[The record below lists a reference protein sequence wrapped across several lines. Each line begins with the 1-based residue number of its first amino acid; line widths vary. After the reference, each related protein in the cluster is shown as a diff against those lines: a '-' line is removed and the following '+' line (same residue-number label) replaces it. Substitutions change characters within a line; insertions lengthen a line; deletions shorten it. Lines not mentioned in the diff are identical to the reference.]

1 MSVECL
7 RGCSDKAEQ
16 HPQDDKMK
24 PWEVCPDSEH
34 WSARH
39 NPDFRQKDCCSC
51 SRVRKGDVLEG
62 FAIQLGT
69 ASKATDSDDII
80 ILGDEGILVQKHCW
94 AFSFE
99 FEFDPPLLEQL
110 NPLDRYNILLSS
122 YRNNTIVAKTV
133 VKDKEK
139 GWTPETKM
147 FGQISAAETER
158 RQLIKKL
165 TGKPDE
171 FAKKT
176 PKERK
181 EIIEKLLACE
191 ELKRKDIGKQ
201 RLKQEEGESDEE
213 FRRSLIQ
220 LIADE
225 RYPRGLVV
233 YFIHADWYTH
243 SCKKLLTKPRD
254 LQPYRMSD
262 FIPMTHRGWYSL
274 MIRGEGSSNKES
286 DVDHGIAREQK
297 VLSIRID
304 SATDKH
310 SDMTIREKKSEPH
323 YSSRWTGFADFE
335 NIYSLGNIYDKDCCS
350 TQEHVSWCLG
360 AFRNVAVISAK
371 KADGELFRQWP
382 DDFIAPPQYEEQFPE
397 VDGGRQN
404 LLMKRRTK
412 EYIDE
417 TTEGDDQKMNLRHIV
432 DKSFREPM
440 GKFQLQDGSSLF
452 GESNKASITIVG
464 LYRIVARIHVKHNRL
479 RNTTRR
485 RIRLWNLW
493 NEDNEPGF
501 GITNKVV
508 NRDAKAFRRYKRS
521 RTAAVLRALM
531 DSTKKDM
538 SRKDIKDTDKFS
550 PYDMFVMRNRAART
564 DPGLH
569 SLMTGVQLQAI
580 IRHSHRKIKVNI
592 GKMRKLLLF
601 ATFPFQRVYY
611 VITRAYDQRTVT
623 GRKKISNLDWEEI
636 GPMGLLLSHMRRQG
650 KLDEPWRFNCAQVT
664 VPFVACTGWIL
675 VFVVLFWDQLTD
687 VQGKADSLE
696 KTLSIVFYC
705 WAVAVV
711 AIDVSSEIPKL
722 PADNSFKVSR
732 SKAKLAAAPVRLK
745 DTTDGKEM
753 HVSGVGF
760 LIMVCRLNPRDTR
773 LDSKDVERDED
784 DDLDED
790 GLGIGR
796 SVLESFWQQRKVT
809 KVLPWLADIPDFD
822 PGTLEPID
830 LVREFQV
837 PKENSM
843 GQVSSIGDWEERNR
857 IRMQSMEAHVHMGRP
872 RTSTT
877 IALVMLAFVNASIG
891 ILHRV
896 MLQTRHGHG
905 IEELK
910 EELVD
915 LQLISCCVLMFFGSF
930 IVYKAVLGIAFKWF
944 TFVLYS
950 EQMGAALQID
960 TAMNSCLPCYIDLRI
975 EGNLESWY
983 NARVYLNTFGTSRVF
998 GFKAQLTVAM
1008 ALVSI
1013 AVTAAVMIG
1022 SIALGYR
1029 DDDASKKSPL
1039 AWYCTVNMII
1049 MAFVSLIALFA
1060 LERINHGTVKL
1071 LRKLDLVAIDVS
1083 RTSAFKDVI
1092 DERLEGEGNE
1102 QKWEQERQARLQKI
1116 EDQKANLQ
1124 KLVNKRMEKQQ
1135 HGRKKPDKQK
1145 QGKWNGEEH
1154 HDDTHGALQDM
1165 GGQVEVLLED
1175 LDAVRESQQNRH
1187 LLSKKMLEH
1196 SKLAADYR
1204 YLQNIVI
1211 QLRDQATPRKLFGL
1225 AVNKELLA
1233 KIASGFVTILGIV
1246 LQQAVA
1252 QLVDTSAQEAE
1263 TAAQDA
1269 AGQGSI
1275 RLSECGLTD
1284 SEQTAVNAVIRSFN
1298 ASCGV

>member
-1 MSVECL
+1 
-7 RGCSDKAEQ
+7 
-16 HPQDDKMK
+16 
-24 PWEVCPDSEH
+24 
-34 WSARH
+34 
-39 NPDFRQKDCCSC
+39 
-51 SRVRKGDVLEG
+51 
-62 FAIQLGT
+62 
-69 ASKATDSDDII
+69 
-80 ILGDEGILVQKHCW
+80 
-94 AFSFE
+94 
-99 FEFDPPLLEQL
+99 
-110 NPLDRYNILLSS
+110 
-122 YRNNTIVAKTV
+122 
-133 VKDKEK
+133 
-139 GWTPETKM
+139 
-147 FGQISAAETER
+147 
-158 RQLIKKL
+158 
-165 TGKPDE
+165 
-171 FAKKT
+171 
-176 PKERK
+176 
-181 EIIEKLLACE
+181 
-191 ELKRKDIGKQ
+191 
-201 RLKQEEGESDEE
+201 
-213 FRRSLIQ
+213 
-220 LIADE
+220 
-225 RYPRGLVV
+225 
-233 YFIHADWYTH
+233 
-243 SCKKLLTKPRD
+243 
-254 LQPYRMSD
+254 
-262 FIPMTHRGWYSL
+262 
-274 MIRGEGSSNKES
+274 
-286 DVDHGIAREQK
+286 
-297 VLSIRID
+297 
-304 SATDKH
+304 
-310 SDMTIREKKSEPH
+310 
-323 YSSRWTGFADFE
+323 
-335 NIYSLGNIYDKDCCS
+335 
-350 TQEHVSWCLG
+350 
-360 AFRNVAVISAK
+360 
-371 KADGELFRQWP
+371 
-382 DDFIAPPQYEEQFPE
+382 
-397 VDGGRQN
+397 
-404 LLMKRRTK
+404 
-412 EYIDE
+412 
-417 TTEGDDQKMNLRHIV
+417 
-432 DKSFREPM
+432 
-440 GKFQLQDGSSLF
+440 
-452 GESNKASITIVG
+452 
-464 LYRIVARIHVKHNRL
+464 
-479 RNTTRR
+479 
-485 RIRLWNLW
+485 
-493 NEDNEPGF
+493 
-501 GITNKVV
+501 
-508 NRDAKAFRRYKRS
+508 
-521 RTAAVLRALM
+521 
-531 DSTKKDM
+531 
-538 SRKDIKDTDKFS
+538 
-550 PYDMFVMRNRAART
+550 
-564 DPGLH
+564 
-569 SLMTGVQLQAI
+569 
-580 IRHSHRKIKVNI
+580 
-592 GKMRKLLLF
+592 
-601 ATFPFQRVYY
+601 
-611 VITRAYDQRTVT
+611 
-623 GRKKISNLDWEEI
+623 
-636 GPMGLLLSHMRRQG
+636 
-650 KLDEPWRFNCAQVT
+650 
-664 VPFVACTGWIL
+664 
-675 VFVVLFWDQLTD
+675 
-687 VQGKADSLE
+687 
-696 KTLSIVFYC
+696 
-705 WAVAVV
+705 
-711 AIDVSSEIPKL
+711 
-722 PADNSFKVSR
+722 
-732 SKAKLAAAPVRLK
+732 
-745 DTTDGKEM
+745 
-753 HVSGVGF
+753 
-760 LIMVCRLNPRDTR
+760 
-773 LDSKDVERDED
+773 
-784 DDLDED
+784 
-790 GLGIGR
+790 
-796 SVLESFWQQRKVT
+796 
-809 KVLPWLADIPDFD
+809 
-822 PGTLEPID
+822 
-830 LVREFQV
+830 
-837 PKENSM
+837 
-843 GQVSSIGDWEERNR
+843 
-857 IRMQSMEAHVHMGRP
+857 
-872 RTSTT
+872 
-877 IALVMLAFVNASIG
+877 MLAFVNASIG